1 MAASAAVP
9 MAGPMIAGS
18 LAGPPGAPLAN
29 APVPAPGRALARQL
43 GPVDQVATLLL
54 AMGKPAAGRM
64 LKYFEPDE
72 LKRITRSAVQL
83 GAVSPDQL
91 DHVVESFA
99 TEFSGGSS
107 LVGTVQEVEKLLT
120 GLLPPDQIAEILAEV
135 RGNASRS
142 VWERMATVSE
152 SVLASYLV
160 KEHPQTAALIL
171 SRVKPAIAAKV
182 MGHLPAPLRNTLMR
196 RMLSFKPI
204 DDEILGMLEKTLHE
218 DFMINGAR
226 NSGADT
232 HAKMA
237 DIINKMERHQ
247 MDDVLSSLGESRPKS
262 VEILKGLLFTFDDIV
277 KLAPRARTTLFDA
290 VPNDRLV
297 LALKGTDAE
306 FRGTVLSALSARV
319 RRMVEHELN
328 GGEPAA
334 QRDVMEAR
342 RSITDLAMDM
352 AGRGE
357 IEINPGGEDDALIR

>member
-1 MAASAAVP
+1 MSASPLASS
-9 MAGPMIAGS
+9 S
-18 LAGPPGAPLAN
+18 LASSPVASDV
-29 APVPAPGRALARQL
+29 VPAGAATARAVTARRL
-43 GPVDQVATLLL
+43 EPVDQVAALLL
-54 AMGKPAAGRM
+54 AMGKPAAGR
-64 LKYFEPDE
+64 LIKYFEPDE
-72 LKRITRSAVQL
+72 LKRITRSASNL
-83 GAVSPDQL
+83 GAVSPEQL
-91 DHVVESFA
+91 DTVVEHFSA
-99 TEFSGGSS
+99 EFSAGNS
-107 LVGTVQEVEKLLT
+107 LIGTANEVEKLLS
-120 GLLPPDQIAEILAEV
+120 GLLPADQIADILADV
-135 RGNASRS
+135 RGNATRS
-142 VWERMATVSE
+142 VWERLGTVQE

-171 SRVKPAIAAKV
+171 SKVKPATAAKV
-182 MGHLPAPLRNTLMR
+182 MGHLPAPLRNTVMR

-204 DDEILGMLEKTLHE
+204 VDDVLHAIEKTLHE

-237 DIINKMERHQ
+237 DIINKMERQQ
-247 MDDVLSSLGESRPKS
+247 MDDALTSLGESRPKS

-306 FRGTVLSALSARV
+306 FRTTVLSALSARV

-342 RSITDLAMDM
+342 RSITDMAMDM

>member
-1 MAASAAVP
+1 MTVPLPAVRTTHKR
-9 MAGPMIAGS
+9 
-18 LAGPPGAPLAN
+18 LE
-29 APVPAPGRALARQL
+29 
-43 GPVDQVATLLL
+43 PVDQVATLLL
-54 AMGKPAAGRM
+54 AMGKPAAGRL
-64 LKYFEPDE
+64 LKYFEPEE
-72 LKRITRSAVQL
+72 LKRITRSAAQL

-91 DHVVESFA
+91 DEVVQTFSV
-99 TEFSGGSS
+99 EFSNGSS
-107 LVGTVQEVEKLLT
+107 LVGTAQEVEKLLA
-120 GLLPPDQIAEILAEV
+120 GLLPADQIADILSEL
-135 RGNASRS
+135 RGGASRS
-142 VWERMATVSE
+142 VWERMGSVSE

-160 KEHPQTAALIL
+160 KEHPQTAAMIL
-171 SRVKPAIAAKV
+171 SRVKPATAAKV
-182 MGHLPAPLRNTLMR
+182 MGHLPGPLRNMVMR
-196 RMLSFKPI
+196 RMLNVKPI
-204 DDEILGMLEKTLHE
+204 VDEILHNIEKTLHE
-218 DFMINGAR
+218 DFMINGSR

-247 MDDVLSSLGESRPKS
+247 MDDVLTSLGETRPKS

-277 KLAPRARTTLFDA
+277 KLAPRARTALFDA

-306 FRGTVLSALSARV
+306 FRTTILSALSARV

-342 RSITDLAMDM
+342 RGITDMAMDM

-357 IEINPGGEDDALIR
+357 IEINPGGEDEALIR